1 MMPTAFSIN
10 NESLNSSAI
19 NNQNKGFDG
28 RLMPRKCESIFE
40 AKISKYLAM
49 LKMNAEMLGIE
60 ISFPETYSRNQ
71 FCFFVGKGNN
81 SKLVKQMLKK
91 RWWLGAC

>member
-1 MMPTAFSIN
+1 
-10 NESLNSSAI
+10 
-19 NNQNKGFDG
+19 
-28 RLMPRKCESIFE
+28 
-40 AKISKYLAM
+40 M

-91 RWWLGAC
+91 RWWLGACD